1 MKRSIALIALL
12 TTLAAKGSALPPPL
26 PPGQYTFQHKFAEQP
41 ELPSIPLRAQISG
54 FHIVLINQASSPVFP
69 RGVIAEGTLMWH
81 AASGQWIIGHSNSDR
96 HAQSVGGCSDGPEV
110 VDLVQKI
117 YWTC

>member
-12 TTLAAKGSALPPPL
+12 TSLAAQGSTLPPPL
-26 PPGQYTFQHKFAEQP
+26 PSSQYAFQHKFAEQP
-41 ELPSIPLRAQISG
+41 KLPGTPLVAQINE
-54 FHIVLINQASSPVFP
+54 FHIVLINESNSAIFP
-69 RGVIAEGTLMWH
+69 QGPIAEGTLMWH
-81 AASGQWIIGHSNSDR
+81 AASGQWIIGHSDSDR